1 MNAPEIEEIQGQSRR
16 NAATKSWHMSAGTQL
31 PRNAAGR
38 KGAALQ
44 QAGQG
49 GLPLIRPFLAENHR
63 HGFGKDHEI
72 KAR

>member
-1 MNAPEIEEIQGQSRR
+1 
-16 NAATKSWHMSAGTQL
+16 MSAGTQL